1 MAIIEAEAC
10 RPPLPIGHDVW
21 PGYIAEGRR
30 VLRKDLL
37 EEHDDVPHTLIPL
50 SLAVGLVR
58 HKGGYAERQVTEQG
72 REGDFNMLAGFIA
85 ATVPLYEYS
94 TDASTPPRALQ
105 KAELEGGMFRNGAK
119 ELRFIDGRATKRCLA
134 VNATDVECILALLRD
149 PQNTAQIRSR
159 FVRQRAQQI
168 RARSNRLKET
178 AAALRREA
186 RDLTSS
192 CSSEG
197 PMQPDPSGGG
207 RRAQAG

>member
-1 MAIIEAEAC
+1 MA
-10 RPPLPIGHDVW
+10 GVHD
-21 PGYIAEGRR
+21 EDRR

-37 EEHDDVPHTLIPL
+37 DTRRRLLNNEHDDIPHTLLPL
-50 SLAVGLVR
+50 TLAVGLVR

-72 REGDFNMLAGFIA
+72 PEGDFNMLAGFIA

-94 TDASTPPRALQ
+94 TNASTAPRALR

-168 RARSNRLKET
+168 KARSTRLIEIS
-178 AAALRREA
+178 AVLRREA
-186 RDLTSS
+186 RDLRSS

-197 PMQPDPSGGG
+197 PMQPDPCCGG
-207 RRAQAG
+207 RRARAGQAHGAGPSRAG

>member
-1 MAIIEAEAC
+1 MA
-10 RPPLPIGHDVW
+10 GVH
-21 PGYIAEGRR
+21 AEGRR

-94 TDASTPPRALQ
+94 TDASTAPRALR

-168 RARSNRLKET
+168 RARSNRLKEI

-197 PMQPDPSGGG
+197 PMQPDRSGAG
-207 RRAQAG
+207 RRAQAGQAHGAGLARAGSRG